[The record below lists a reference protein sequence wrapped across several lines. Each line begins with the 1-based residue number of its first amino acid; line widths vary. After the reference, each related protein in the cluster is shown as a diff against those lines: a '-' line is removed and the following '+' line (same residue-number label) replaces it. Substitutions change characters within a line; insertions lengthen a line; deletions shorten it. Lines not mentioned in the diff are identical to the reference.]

1 MAPLQIGLLLG
12 SCRPNRI
19 SPKVGNWIKEI
30 LESTKASSSEFS
42 IATVDIETFDLPAFN
57 ESVHPALISDLSTFS
72 NPSVRAWNNEIAK
85 YDAYIV
91 LSPEYHAGIP
101 GTLKNALDFLYHAWA
116 GKSAMIVT
124 YGIMGGNSA
133 SEGLRVILEKGFR
146 MKVSS
151 FAPRLEFPGRDPT
164 KNNSSPALMEA
175 MQGKLS
181 VETTENWESDREG
194 ILQAFKETLE
204 LASTK

>member
-12 SCRPNRI
+12 SSRPNRI
-19 SPKVGNWIKEI
+19 SPQVGNWIKTF
-30 LESTKASSSEFS
+30 LESIRATSPEFS
-42 IATVDIETFDLPAFN
+42 ISTVDIETFGLPAFN
-57 ESVHPALISDLSTFS
+57 KPVHPALISDLSTFIS
-72 NPSVRAWNNEIAK
+72 PSVRAWNHEVAK

-91 LSPEYHAGIP
+91 VSPEYHAGIP

-124 YGIMGGNSA
+124 YGIMGGASA

-151 FAPRLEFPGRDPT
+151 FVPRLEFPGRDPT

-181 VETTENWESDREG
+181 VDTVKSWESETEE
-194 ILQAFKETLE
+194 ILQGFKEILE
-204 LASTK
+204 FATAK